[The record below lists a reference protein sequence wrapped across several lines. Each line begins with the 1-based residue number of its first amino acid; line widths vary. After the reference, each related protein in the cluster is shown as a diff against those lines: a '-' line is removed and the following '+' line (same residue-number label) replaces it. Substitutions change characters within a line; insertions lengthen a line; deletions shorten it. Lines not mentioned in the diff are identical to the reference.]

1 MAYSIHLHHQTE
13 IRLVQ
18 LAGWPIKKKEWIALK
33 QNKVFNN
40 SFFSASILVLLFFF
54 KKEFRFSRIPRRA
67 SARSSLLVLLRP
79 RLVGK
84 PTRHTYIGGLTK
96 RLILWSVHVF
106 RIPEAIVVSSLNSLL
121 LCSLGQKIF
130 VCQLV
135 HDALPTASLLHN
147 RHLLNLPTCFR
158 CHLQV
163 ETSLHALRDCPRS
176 KDLWLSL
183 NASSE
188 FFHLHQFL
196 PIAPAMIYASTS
208 LGTLLETKSGL
219 LNAIW
224 RIWFWRKPSTLLCLR
239 ISYGLLVLSRPLGFA

>member
-1 MAYSIHLHHQTE
+1 MSHSRADKAKRAKAGLGLAYSIHLHHQTE

-18 LAGWPIKKKEWIALK
+18 LAGCPIKKKEWIALK

-106 RIPEAIVVSSLNSLL
+106 RIPEAVFLSVSIVKSISRAR
-121 LCSLGQKIF
+121 G
-130 VCQLV
+130 
-135 HDALPTASLLHN
+135 T
-147 RHLLNLPTCFR
+147 
-158 CHLQV
+158 
-163 ETSLHALRDCPRS
+163 
-176 KDLWLSL
+176 
-183 NASSE
+183 
-188 FFHLHQFL
+188 
-196 PIAPAMIYASTS
+196 STS
-208 LGTLLETKSGL
+208 S
-219 LNAIW
+219 
-224 RIWFWRKPSTLLCLR
+224 S
-239 ISYGLLVLSRPLGFA
+239 